1 MAIRNGI
8 FKVRNTSTGEKD
20 EVMLKTTVEQVE
32 GLDKMT
38 GFNPTGTIIAFAGNT
53 LPDGY
58 LLCDGSQVSRTTYK
72 KLFDVIGVTY
82 GEGDGSTTFTLP
94 NLIDRFLEGS
104 SAAGNYVA
112 AGLPNIEGAM
122 LFRGFKSGANDIGKA
137 DSNLITNNAFQ
148 SEVNTSSATY
158 YDGVA
163 NFTWG
168 STRKTTNFSFNASR
182 ASAIYGN
189 ANTVQPTA
197 LLAQYLIKY

>member
-104 SAAGNYVA
+104 SAAGKYRE
-112 AGLPNIEGAM
+112 AGLPNIEGSLGIRNYSVTGGNLIWAI
-122 LFRGFKSGANDIGKA
+122 SGAFSDNPYAGTASD
-137 DSNLITNNAFQ
+137 NAVASGQ
-148 SEVNTSSATY
+148 STKG
-158 YDGVA
+158 YDGL
-163 NFTWG
+163 T
-168 STRKTTNFSFNASR
+168 FNASK
-182 ASAIYGN
+182 SNSIYG
-189 ANTVQPTA
+189 ASSTVQPKA
-197 LLAQYLIKY
+197 LTAQYLIKY

>member
-104 SAAGNYVA
+104 SAAGSYHA
-112 AGLPNIEGAM
+112 AGLPNITGTYGGNTSEGFASRPAGA
-122 LFRGFKSGANDIGKA
+122 FVNTKYKSGGRAAGSGGGNIYVNLDANK
-137 DSNLITNNAFQ
+137 SNP
-148 SEVNTSSATY
+148 
-158 YDGVA
+158 
-163 NFTWG
+163 
-168 STRKTTNFSFNASR
+168 
-182 ASAIYGN
+182 IYG
-189 ANTVQPTA
+189 ASDTVQPAA
-197 LLAQYLIKY
+197 LTVHFIVKY